1 MWRLRADR
9 EEKRVT
15 RGNVTNPE
23 QDGLTPYYSIREGS
37 YAIFWL
43 AILVLVSVVSGG
55 MVLAAAVAR
64 SNYMT
69 NVGVALE
76 QLVPFS
82 RKHHVGELARRI
94 HCKVASVA

>member
-1 MWRLRADR
+1 LRKPPAAQLFA
-9 EEKRVT
+9 T
-15 RGNVTNPE
+15 GP
-23 QDGLTPYYSIREGS
+23 

-43 AILVLVSVVSGG
+43 AILVLVSLVSGG
-55 MVLAAAVAR
+55 MVLAAAAAR

-82 RKHHVGELARRI
+82 RKHHVGELARKI
-94 HCKVASVA
+94 HCEVASVA